1 VEFDDKAG
9 SFIIV
14 DKKQVD
20 TFGFST
26 HTMPISFLINYLE
39 DSVGCEILTMGI
51 QPKDMT
57 LVDTI
62 SPEVME
68 SIDELVE
75 LIIKNI

>member
-1 VEFDDKAG
+1 
-9 SFIIV
+9 
-14 DKKQVD
+14 
-20 TFGFST
+20 
-26 HTMPISFLINYLE
+26 MPISFLINYLE

-68 SIDELVE
+68 SIDKLDE